1 MSAIPSTA
9 SEIAA
14 AVTAKRIT
22 ARAVIDDYLSRI
34 DARESEIHAFNLVMA
49 QDARAQADAIDADI
63 VAGRPV
69 GPLAGVPIA
78 IKDNMCTHGVETTC
92 SSKILEGWKP
102 PYDATV
108 ITRLRTA
115 GAVIIGKTNMDE
127 FAMGSS
133 TENSAF
139 GSTRNPCD
147 ISRVPGGS
155 SGGSAAAEY
164 ADFSQVSQGS
174 DTRDINHKP

>member
-63 VAGRPV
+63 AAGRPV

-92 SSKILEGWKP
+92 SSKILEGW
-102 PYDATV
+102 
-108 ITRLRTA
+108 
-115 GAVIIGKTNMDE
+115 
-127 FAMGSS
+127 
-133 TENSAF
+133 
-139 GSTRNPCD
+139 
-147 ISRVPGGS
+147 
-155 SGGSAAAEY
+155 
-164 ADFSQVSQGS
+164 
-174 DTRDINHKP
+174 